1 MSVRFNAWL
10 TKKKE
15 EYSMFIIESK
25 EVEKA
30 KKMLERVDDDL
41 SPSDTLATVGLAH
54 ATLAQADA
62 SLIQAEVLDRIAC
75 ALDRIAEVLEK
86 KSEEK
91 E

>member
-1 MSVRFNAWL
+1 
-10 TKKKE
+10 
-15 EYSMFIIESK
+15 MFIIESK

-62 SLIQAEVLDRIAC
+62 SLNQAEV
-75 ALDRIAEVLEK
+75 LDRIAEVLEK